1 METEDGEK
9 NRSPIVTL
17 ADAALCAFGV
27 ELADAA
33 AVGSAAGTPRA
44 PAEPLSEGLDGVRR
58 GAPADDPTGDAS
70 GVVVTGAGSVGYGV
84 VAVVV
89 VVAPVVVPA
98 SCAAEIAG
106 MAQLTTRRSIPL
118 ASALAP
124 FIARILRPSPV
135 RGTGLSSFRIAG
147 FAMKRVA
154 LTRTLASTQAR

>member
-1 METEDGEK
+1 M
-9 NRSPIVTL
+9 TL
-17 ADAALCAFGV
+17 ADAALWAFGV

-33 AVGSAAGTPRA
+33 GVGSAAGTPRE
-44 PAEPLSEGLDGVRR
+44 PAEPLPEGSDGVRR

-70 GVVVTGAGSVGYGV
+70 GVVVTGAGSVGCGV

-106 MAQLTTRRSIPL
+106 MAQLNASTSIPL

-124 FIARILRPSPV
+124 FIARILRLV
-135 RGTGLSSFRIAG
+135 TCGGVTGVSSFRIAG